1 MLILVS
7 ILNAFFVLT
16 RTKKYSLAGRPIE
29 NVPDTPSRRKEIYEE
44 VVEYEDDSG
53 VASTA
58 ASMTESV
65 QSPAQK
71 MWSFLS
77 GTPTVADPPAAQPEQ
92 TEIWVLDVWNPP
104 LFNLYLFAVFSPLSV
119 IIVWYGP
126 VCFFNF
132 GVLLPLLNCGL
143 YDYTTRFLVGQKDK
157 TIVHSEVIAEYDAA
171 VVRPIISAAR
181 RDVSIGADGSVAW
194 YDAGLNHRFK
204 AQRAPTMQ
212 LRRAAASN
220 SSFTNSMYGSSLS
233 SPAPDAHLGS
243 PVFPA
248 SLGAANVQRQRHAL
262 PQYKLQYN
270 SAGYYT
276 GTPIRNE
283 EVGVGVGRG
292 DENSPLSRKS
302 GLLRRLRK

>member
-1 MLILVS
+1 MLAYTLILVS
-7 ILNAFFVLT
+7 VLNAFFVLT
-16 RTKKYSLAGRPIE
+16 RTRKYSLAGRPIE
-29 NVPDTPSRRKEIYEE
+29 NVPDTPSCRKEIYEE
-44 VVEYEDDSG
+44 VVEYDDDSG
-53 VASTA
+53 VAS
-58 ASMTESV
+58 MTETM
-65 QSPAQK
+65 QSPAK
-71 MWSFLS
+71 KVWSYLS
-77 GTPTVADPPAAQPEQ
+77 GTPTVVDPPSAQPQQ
-92 TEIWVLDVWNPP
+92 TEIWVVDVWNPP

-119 IIVWYGP
+119 LIVWYGP
-126 VCFFNF
+126 VCFFNY
-132 GVLLPLLNCGL
+132 VILIPLLNGGL
-143 YDYTTRFLVGQKDK
+143 YSYTTRFLVVQKDK

-171 VVRPIISAAR
+171 VVRPIVSAAR

-194 YDAGLNHRFK
+194 YDAGLNHQFK

-220 SSFTNSMYGSSLS
+220 SSLSHSMYGSSSS
-233 SPAPDAHLGS
+233 SPAPDAPLGS

-283 EVGVGVGRG
+283 ETGMGRG

-302 GLLRRLRK
+302 GLLRRLHK